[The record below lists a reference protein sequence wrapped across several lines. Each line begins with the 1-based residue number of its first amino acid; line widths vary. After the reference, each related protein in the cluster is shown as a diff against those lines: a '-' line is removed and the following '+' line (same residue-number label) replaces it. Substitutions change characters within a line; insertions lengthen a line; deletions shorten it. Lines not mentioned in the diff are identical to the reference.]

1 MTSGLQTCP
10 RPWAPVQLGS
20 LGRTLLCS
28 QSKVQP
34 LILHDAQQ
42 LSLWILPTNTTAE
55 NLCVWPLL
63 SIAPSSSRHLLLL
76 HLFLFYHAHHL
87 FFLCSFLLGSSLSCT
102 FPSYRTQRN
111 KPAVPPKPRYC
122 VNSGTYL
129 SNAENMRLP
138 RSQEGRRAETE
149 RNAEVLPESPA
160 NDPNLSTELELHL
173 QQVGSEGAREERGEY
188 GKFSVVVTGYLLLRR
203 RQFCSA
209 VTRFNGLALQPP
221 LHTVRYQFYTQ
232 YVLEKI
238 SLYSNLGPYGSPNPE
253 WRKKPF
259 KSAVEYGDDHFL
271 PYNCSFIL
279 PYARNDARH
288 ISLEERKW

>member
-1 MTSGLQTCP
+1 MQTLQIP
-10 RPWAPVQLGS
+10 QISEEFW
-20 LGRTLLCS
+20 
-28 QSKVQP
+28 
-34 LILHDAQQ
+34 
-42 LSLWILPTNTTAE
+42 
-55 NLCVWPLL
+55 
-63 SIAPSSSRHLLLL
+63 
-76 HLFLFYHAHHL
+76 
-87 FFLCSFLLGSSLSCT
+87 
-102 FPSYRTQRN
+102 
-111 KPAVPPKPRYC
+111 
-122 VNSGTYL
+122 
-129 SNAENMRLP
+129 
-138 RSQEGRRAETE
+138 
-149 RNAEVLPESPA
+149 
-160 NDPNLSTELELHL
+160 NDLELKESWFMCNSCGFGHL
-173 QQVGSEGAREERGEY
+173 SWQRFWGAREERGEY

-271 PYNCSFIL
+271 PYNCSIIL

-288 ISLEERKW
+288 ISLERKW